1 LSRERVPGRVHVI
14 PRMACV
20 RVKFS
25 LLRAEYSGE
34 PFTSTKDSEHD
45 RMFYLRFLT
54 MLLDERGQGLVE
66 YAMILGLISC
76 AAVAALAYL
85 GYKTNTTL
93 YGQIENGMNSVG
105 Q

>member
-1 LSRERVPGRVHVI
+1 
-14 PRMACV
+14 
-20 RVKFS
+20 
-25 LLRAEYSGE
+25 
-34 PFTSTKDSEHD
+34 
-45 RMFYLRFLT
+45 